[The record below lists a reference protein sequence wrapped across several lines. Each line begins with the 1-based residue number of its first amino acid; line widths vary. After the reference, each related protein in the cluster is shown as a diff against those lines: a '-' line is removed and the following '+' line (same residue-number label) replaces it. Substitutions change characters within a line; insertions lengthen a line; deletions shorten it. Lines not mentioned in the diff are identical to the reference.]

1 MQGPQFLTQ
10 VNGDLPAD
18 LNNLQATETGQYAK
32 SAVDRATRGQL
43 VKVVN
48 LDASKGGAYVTNTD
62 QYVGNIKA
70 ITAHEA
76 AVVAVVS
83 ASMAGDLSAVP
94 IPAGMTWFVDA
105 QSVTPAS
112 GKVTIYAK

>member
-1 MQGPQFLTQ
+1 MHTFLTQ
-10 VNGDLPAD
+10 TNGDLPA
-18 LNNLQATETGQYAK
+18 NPNGVPSYETEQFASVG
-32 SAVDRATRGQL
+32 VDRTTRSL
-43 VKVVN
+43 LTKVVN

-76 AVVAVVS
+76 AVVNVTS

-105 QSVTPAS
+105 QSVTPVS